1 MSGWGSGGLLGG
13 VVGVLDGLV
22 NPAAVGDLVAV
33 LLRPGPDLRRLR
45 VTTGGGA
52 GPGGP
57 GGLGL
62 GPPARG
68 RVRAQGFPQLLRIGG
83 GEVDLVLPT
92 VQTKLDSFIGRT
104 TLDVVLQ
111 DNFDA
116 LGHHST
122 FLLISSC

>member
-22 NPAAVGDLVAV
+22 NPAAVGDLVPV

-45 VTTGGGA
+45 ITTGGGP

-62 GPPARG
+62 GPSASG
-68 RVRAQGFPQLLRIGG
+68 GVGAQGLPQLLRVSG
-83 GEVDLVLPT
+83 GEVDLVLPA
-92 VQTKLDSFIGRT
+92 VQSELDGLLCGT
-104 TLDVVLQ
+104 ALEVVFQ
-111 DNFDA
+111 NDFYA
-116 LGHHST
+116 LRQLST
-122 FLLISSC
+122 FSLISS